1 MTWRVGVDIGGT
13 FADFCAFDETSGALH
28 TLKVLT
34 TPDRPGLEI
43 GQGLDQLDRDH
54 AVPRSGIASFVH
66 GTTVGINTIIQ
77 RRGARLGLITTA
89 GFEDVIELARLQMPD
104 MYSLFCSRG
113 EQLVPRDR
121 IFGVAERTLADGTI
135 ETALDEAGVEA
146 AVDRALAKGCEGLI
160 VSFLNGYRNPANEAR
175 ALDICARKAP
185 HLFSFSGAAVWPVV
199 REYERTTTAILNGY
213 VHPRVAGYLDAL
225 EATLAS
231 RDVPAV
237 PMITKSNGGV
247 MRASAGKRDCIG
259 MLLSGTASGVMG
271 AQFLAAA
278 AGIRNLLTLDIGGT
292 SADVAVII
300 DGAAQYGSSEQIG
313 DLPLNV
319 PCVSVTSVGDG
330 GGSIAAVDSFGVLKV
345 GPESAGSTPGP
356 ACYGRGGTRP
366 TVTDAMVACGLLG
379 HAPIAYSAIA
389 LDKSRAHAAFAPL
402 AMALHRPVAEAADA
416 VIEVAVSNMFVELN
430 KLIARYGVDPADFT
444 LMPFGGGGPMLGCL
458 VAEELGIA
466 RIVIPHR
473 PGVVSA
479 LGGLISDLKCDF
491 IATLFRTV
499 EPGSMPAIAAAVSR
513 LEAQGRNWLH
523 RQQGFPGAGT
533 VAITADMRYAGQSF
547 EIEVPLERA
556 WIDGGDVEAIR
567 TAFDRKHTAVFDF
580 ADPASAVGIVN
591 LRLVIAGTTAKPK
604 LPELPSADGPAQPLR
619 RVSAVMRGRA
629 VDAGLYDRADL
640 RPGHRFSGPAII
652 TQDDTTTIV
661 PPAAEVAIDRLGNAL
676 VTLAV

>member
-13 FADFCAFDETSGALH
+13 FADFCAFDEVRGTLH
-28 TLKVLT
+28 TLKILT
-34 TPDRPGLEI
+34 TPDRPGTEI
-43 GQGLDQLDRDH
+43 GQGLDQLARDH
-54 AVPRSGIASFVH
+54 AVPHSGISAFVH

-89 GFEDVIELARLQMPD
+89 GFEDVLELARLQMPD
-104 MYSLFCSRG
+104 MYSLYCSRG

-121 IFGVAERTLADGTI
+121 IFGVAERTLADGSI
-135 ETALDEAGVEA
+135 ETALEEAGVTA
-146 AVDRALAKGCEGLI
+146 AVARAVAKGCDGLV
-160 VSFLNGYRNPANEAR
+160 VSFLNGYRNPANETR
-175 ALDICARKAP
+175 ALEICRDAAP
-185 HLFSFSGAAVWPVV
+185 HLFAFSGAAVWPII
-199 REYERTTTAILNGY
+199 REYERTSTAILNGY

-225 EATLAS
+225 EATLS
-231 RDVPAV
+231 DRGVPAV

-247 MRASAGKRDCIG
+247 MRAGAGKRDCIG

-271 AQFLAAA
+271 AQFVAAA
-278 AGIRNLLTLDIGGT
+278 AGIRNVLTLDIGGT
-292 SADVAVII
+292 SADVALII
-300 DGAAQYGSSEQIG
+300 DGAAQFGSSEQIG

-356 ACYGRGGTRP
+356 ACYGRGGTRA

-379 HAPIAYSAIA
+379 HAPIAYSAIDLDAARAEAA
-389 LDKSRAHAAFAPL
+389 LAPL
-402 AMALHRPVAEAADA
+402 ASALDCSVGKAADA

-458 VAEELGIA
+458 VAGELGIK
-466 RIVIPHR
+466 RVMIPRR

-479 LGGLISDLKCDF
+479 LGGLICDLRCDF
-491 IATLFRTV
+491 IATLFRAV
-499 EPGSMPAIAAAVSR
+499 EPAAMPDIAAAVAR
-513 LEAQGRNWLH
+513 LEQQGRDWLH
-523 RQQGFPGAGT
+523 NQQAFSGAST
-533 VAITADMRYAGQSF
+533 VSITADMRYAGQSF

-556 WIDGGDVEAIR
+556 WIDVGDVAAIR
-567 TAFDRKHTAVFDF
+567 AAFDRKHAAIYDF
-580 ADPASAVGIVN
+580 ADPGSPVGIVN
-591 LRLVIAGTTAKPK
+591 LRLVIAGSTAKPK
-604 LPELPSADGPAQPLR
+604 LPELPPADGPAEPLR
-619 RVSAVMRGRA
+619 RVPAVMRARA
-629 VDAGLYDRADL
+629 VEADLYDRATL
-640 RPGHRFSGPAII
+640 RPGHRFTGPAII
-652 TQDDTTTIV
+652 TQEDTTTIV